1 MVGRRPDGN
10 EIEGFETEEAEE
22 RQTVLDIRIL
32 ELLSARMCHDLISP
46 VSAINNGIE
55 LVTEIE
61 DDMRGEA
68 MSLIGD
74 SAQAASSLLQF
85 YRAALGSA
93 RSADGGP
100 LGVSEARKRALEALG
115 GGRIEID
122 WADAGS
128 AAPSF
133 VAGRNV
139 KLLLALVML
148 AHDVLPGAGQ
158 ITVRLTLEGA
168 VAAAEVSAAKEGFIV
183 SEEFAAAIDGSVAP
197 ETLTPK
203 TVTGAYTRL
212 LAETLGTSLDCDMEP
227 GHAAFRVRLSD
238 LG

>member
-1 MVGRRPDGN
+1 M
-10 EIEGFETEEAEE
+10 
-22 RQTVLDIRIL
+22 DIRIL

-74 SAQAASSLLQF
+74 SATAASALLQF

-100 LGVSEARKRALEALG
+100 LGVVEARKRTLEALG

-122 WADAGS
+122 WPESEAKAV
-128 AAPSF
+128 PSF

-139 KLLLALVML
+139 KLVLALCML
-148 AHDVLPGAGQ
+148 ASDVLPGAGG
-158 ITVRLTLEGA
+158 IAVRLTPDGGS
-168 VAAAEVSAAKEGFIV
+168 VALEVSAAKEGFAV
-183 SEEFAAAIDGSVAP
+183 SEAFAAVLDGSVAM
-197 ETLTPK
+197 EALTPK
-203 TVTGAYTRL
+203 TVTAAYSRL
-212 LAETLGTSLDCDMEP
+212 LAETLCTSLECDMES
-227 GHAAFRVRLSD
+227 GRAAFRARLTD
-238 LG
+238 QG